1 MSEFWRRWLMVA
13 AGITSVAGLA
23 FAGLAA
29 VGAAEAI
36 NAILEVLYLPGA
48 LAASAGEG
56 ATFAIGVMG
65 AVMAGWGA
73 TMLIVLADS
82 DTASEP
88 VVWRALTGGLLVW
101 FVVDGIVTIAVGAP
115 GNLVLSAAFVAMF
128 APALIA
134 TRPSRHRA
142 KH

>member
-115 GNLVLSAAFVAMF
+115 GNLVLNAAFVAMF

-134 TRPSRHRA
+134 TRPSRHQA